1 MRFEQALRQ
10 FGTDFEMIAG
20 LFPRRTRAQI
30 KAKWIKEDKI
40 NPALIT
46 DALMS
51 KKDIGSSPSLS
62 PISY

>member
-1 MRFEQALRQ
+1 
-10 FGTDFEMIAG
+10 MIAG